1 MALHM
6 RAKITQADGQRTA
19 LDVICP
25 SRTHLDQIV
34 ANACPD
40 HRGYQT
46 AIKRGRLDLPLH
58 PAAPAP
64 MGARSETAIKR
75 GRLDLPLHPA
85 APAPMGA
92 RSETAM
98 PDGTP
103 ESKHPHISLL
113 DMHRPAVPVQP
124 ATVDKP
130 SYTRT
135 PQQAEL
141 DATVDKPSYTRTP
154 QQAELDAYERGLM
167 DGREGSA
174 GACFSSALIG
184 AVIALVLLSAFP
196 QAAAFLLPT
205 VAAQGR

>member
-40 HRGYQT
+40 HRGYQ
-46 AIKRGRLDLPLH
+46 
-58 PAAPAP
+58 
-64 MGARSETAIKR
+64 TAIKR

-141 DATVDKPSYTRTP
+141 DA
-154 QQAELDAYERGLM
+154 YERGLM

>member
-40 HRGYQT
+40 HRGYQ
-46 AIKRGRLDLPLH
+46 
-58 PAAPAP
+58 
-64 MGARSETAIKR
+64 TAIKR

>member
-40 HRGYQT
+40 HRGYQ
-46 AIKRGRLDLPLH
+46 
-58 PAAPAP
+58 
-64 MGARSETAIKR
+64 TAIKR

-141 DATVDKPSYTRTP
+141 DA
-154 QQAELDAYERGLM
+154 YERGLM
-167 DGREGSA
+167 DGREGSVVRV
-174 GACFSSALIG
+174 ALVLV
-184 AVIALVLLSAFP
+184 ALVLVALVLLSAFP